1 MKLTPAHVQGLLST
15 LERDGVSPRLRQMV
29 HAVLRRALRQAVKW
43 NMIPRNPAEV
53 VDRPRAPRPEIKPLD
68 VGQGRQLLEAA
79 RGDRLEAL
87 YVLAPTTGLR
97 QGETARSA
105 LGGCGVWSEHAG
117 PAL

>member
-1 MKLTPAHVQGLLST
+1 
-15 LERDGVSPRLRQMV
+15 MV